1 VAYAISGESSRWP
14 DGVVPYEISP
24 DFSTS
29 QARTVARAVTH
40 WNRTTIMRLRKRSGE
55 DDFVIFAPADDICQS
70 PVGRQG
76 GGQTIGC
83 AVGDGFTAG
92 SVIHEIGH
100 SVGYFH
106 EQQRPDRDQFVDIR
120 EENIEAG
127 KEPNFEIHLGGIIL
141 GPYDYGSI
149 MHYPA

>member
-1 VAYAISGESSRWP
+1 VAYAISGESRRWP
-14 DGVVPYEISP
+14 EGVVPYEISP
-24 DFSTS
+24 DFSEN
-29 QARTVARAVTH
+29 QARTVARAIAR
-40 WNRTTIMRLRKRSGE
+40 WNRKTIMRLRRRLASD
-55 DDFVIFAPADDICQS
+55 DDFVIFAPAEDICQS

-83 AVGDGFTAG
+83 AVGDSFTAG

-127 KEPNFEIHLGGIIL
+127 KEGNFDIRMGGVIL
-141 GPYDYGSI
+141 GP
-149 MHYPA
+149 